1 MTPVLNILSILFEN
15 IQCIK
20 AKHLGQVKLLKAKT

>member
-15 IQCIK
+15 IQCTE